1 MEYRYK
7 VVQLISEIKEAA
19 KKLECKFKIKVD
31 FEDKCFCIKE
41 IRAEF
46 GVYYDEFSLLKY
58 QELEG
63 LVKSIANTYNV
74 KCNVIVYFK
83 GSIEPKIELSHGEG
97 KFVLYKPEISKEEE
111 KILNKYKV
119 AVERMRIYIYSD
131 ERGKTGI
138 LTNGIDKLKTVKN
151 IKDIAEFINIIIS
164 NVDELQGASKVK
176 YEKLTS
182 SKEAI
187 EKLKLD
193 LEVLKDTDYFE
204 DFLKDSYHI
213 EDRAI
218 SIVYEHAIATPYS
231 YINILDRGYFFN
243 QGEYGN
249 MEEIKYLNFNLS
261 HTWED
266 LYFEGSVSQFIGT
279 LSPSLNVKKGKKTKD
294 ILVDK
299 KIDLMDIFVDYFI
312 EEIIQSLDRSG
323 EMEIILNKGEV
334 QSTQIR
340 KFKDSIFILGLNNK
354 KEKIFTAD
362 LSISDINNVDKVEE
376 DIKNGVNKIIQEID
390 YVSTISNI

>member
-1 MEYRYK
+1 MEDKYK
-7 VVQLISEIKEAA
+7 VAQLISEIKEAA

-31 FEDKCFCIKE
+31 FEDRCFCIKE
-41 IRAEF
+41 IRVEF
-46 GVYYDEFSLLKY
+46 RVYYDEFSLLKY
-58 QELEG
+58 QELEE

-83 GSIEPKIELSHGEG
+83 GSIEPKIEISHGEG

-119 AVERMRIYIYSD
+119 AIERMRIYIYSD

-138 LTNGIDKLKTVKN
+138 LTATINRLKTVKN
-151 IKDIAEFINIIIS
+151 IKDIAEFVNIIIS
-164 NVDELQGASKVK
+164 NVDELQGASEVK

-182 SKEAI
+182 SKEII
-187 EKLKLD
+187 EKLKSDLD
-193 LEVLKDTDYFE
+193 ALKNTKYFE

-218 SIVYEHAIATPYS
+218 SIVYENVISTPYS

-243 QGEYGN
+243 QC
-249 MEEIKYLNFNLS
+249 KYRDIREVKDLNFNLS

-266 LYFEGSVSQFIGT
+266 LYFDGAVSQFI
-279 LSPSLNVKKGKKTKD
+279 SAVNSSLNVNRGKKTKD

-299 KIDLMDIFVDYFI
+299 NIDLMDIFVDYFS

-323 EMEIILNKGEV
+323 EMEIVLNRGEV
-334 QSTQIR
+334 QSIQTR
-340 KFKDSIFILGLNNK
+340 KFRSSIFILGLNNK

-376 DIKNGVNKIIQEID
+376 DIKNGVNSIIKDICL
-390 YVSTISNI
+390 

>member
-1 MEYRYK
+1 MEYKYK
-7 VVQLISEIKEAA
+7 VTQLISEIKEAA
-19 KKLECKFKIKVD
+19 KELECKFKIKVD
-31 FEDKCFCIKE
+31 FEDRCFCIKE
-41 IRAEF
+41 IRVEF

-58 QELEG
+58 QELEE
-63 LVKSIANTYNV
+63 LVKSIANTYHV
-74 KCNVIVYFK
+74 QCNVIVYFK
-83 GSIEPKIELSHGEG
+83 GSIEPKIEISHGEG

-119 AVERMRIYIYSD
+119 AIERMRIYIYSD

-138 LTNGIDKLKTVKN
+138 LTATINRLKTVKN
-151 IKDIAEFINIIIS
+151 IKDIAEFVNIIIS
-164 NVDELQGASKVK
+164 NVDELQGASEVK

-182 SKEAI
+182 SKEII
-187 EKLKLD
+187 EKLKSDLD
-193 LEVLKDTDYFE
+193 ALKNTKYFE
-204 DFLKDSYHI
+204 DFLKDSYYI

-218 SIVYEHAIATPYS
+218 SIVYENVISTPYS

-243 QGEYGN
+243 QC
-249 MEEIKYLNFNLS
+249 KYRDIREVKDLNFNLS

-266 LYFEGSVSQFIGT
+266 LYFDGAVSQFI
-279 LSPSLNVKKGKKTKD
+279 SAVNSSLNVNRGKKTKD

-299 KIDLMDIFVDYFI
+299 NIDLMDIFVDYFS

-323 EMEIILNKGEV
+323 EMEIVLNRGEV
-334 QSTQIR
+334 QSIQTR
-340 KFKDSIFILGLNNK
+340 KFRSSIFILGLNNK

-376 DIKNGVNKIIQEID
+376 DIKNGVNSIIKD
-390 YVSTISNI
+390 VCL

>member
-1 MEYRYK
+1 MEYKYK
-7 VVQLISEIKEAA
+7 VTQLISEIKEAA
-19 KKLECKFKIKVD
+19 KELECKFKIKVD
-31 FEDKCFCIKE
+31 FEDRCFCIKE
-41 IRAEF
+41 IRVEF

-58 QELEG
+58 QELEE
-63 LVKSIANTYNV
+63 LVKSIANTYHV
-74 KCNVIVYFK
+74 QCNVIVYFK
-83 GSIEPKIELSHGEG
+83 GSIEPKIEISHGEG

-111 KILNKYKV
+111 KILNEYKV
-119 AVERMRIYIYSD
+119 AIERMRIYIYFD

-138 LTNGIDKLKTVKN
+138 LTARIDMLKTVKN
-151 IKDIAEFINIIIS
+151 IKDIAEFVNIIIS
-164 NVDELQGASKVK
+164 NVDELQGASEVK

-182 SKEAI
+182 SKEII
-187 EKLKLD
+187 EKLKSDLD
-193 LEVLKDTDYFE
+193 ALKNTKYFE

-218 SIVYEHAIATPYS
+218 SIVYENAISTPYS

-243 QGEYGN
+243 QC
-249 MEEIKYLNFNLS
+249 KYRDIREVKDLNFNLS

-266 LYFEGSVSQFIGT
+266 LYFDGAVSQFI
-279 LSPSLNVKKGKKTKD
+279 SAINSSLNVNRDKKIKD

-299 KIDLMDIFVDYFI
+299 NIDLMDIFVDYFS

-323 EMEIILNKGEV
+323 EMEIVLNRGEV
-334 QSTQIR
+334 QSIQTR
-340 KFKDSIFILGLNNK
+340 KFRSSIFILGLNNK

-376 DIKNGVNKIIQEID
+376 DIKNGVNSIIKD
-390 YVSTISNI
+390 VCL

>member
-1 MEYRYK
+1 MEYKYK
-7 VVQLISEIKEAA
+7 VTQLISEIKEAA
-19 KKLECKFKIKVD
+19 KELECKFKIKVD
-31 FEDKCFCIKE
+31 FEDRCFCIKE
-41 IRAEF
+41 IRVEF

-58 QELEG
+58 QELEE
-63 LVKSIANTYNV
+63 LVKSIANTYHV
-74 KCNVIVYFK
+74 QCNVIVYFK
-83 GSIEPKIELSHGEG
+83 GSIEPKIEISHGEG

-119 AVERMRIYIYSD
+119 AIERMRIYIYSD

-138 LTNGIDKLKTVKN
+138 LTATINRLKTVKN
-151 IKDIAEFINIIIS
+151 IKDIAEFVNIIIS
-164 NVDELQGASKVK
+164 NVDELQGASEVK

-182 SKEAI
+182 SKEII
-187 EKLKLD
+187 EKLKSDLD
-193 LEVLKDTDYFE
+193 ALKNTKYFE

-218 SIVYEHAIATPYS
+218 SIVYENAISTPYS

-243 QGEYGN
+243 QC
-249 MEEIKYLNFNLS
+249 KYRDIREVKDLNFNLS

-266 LYFEGSVSQFIGT
+266 LYFDGSVSQFI
-279 LSPSLNVKKGKKTKD
+279 SAVNSSLNVNRGKKTKD

-299 KIDLMDIFVDYFI
+299 NIDLMDIFVDYFS
-312 EEIIQSLDRSG
+312 EEIIQSLDRFG
-323 EMEIILNKGEV
+323 EMEIVLNRGEV
-334 QSTQIR
+334 QSIQTR
-340 KFKDSIFILGLNNK
+340 KFRSSIFILGLNNK

-376 DIKNGVNKIIQEID
+376 DIKNGVNSIIKD
-390 YVSTISNI
+390 VCL

>member
-1 MEYRYK
+1 MEYKYK
-7 VVQLISEIKEAA
+7 VTQLISEIKEAA
-19 KKLECKFKIKVD
+19 KELECKFKIKVD
-31 FEDKCFCIKE
+31 FEDRCFCIKE
-41 IRAEF
+41 IRVEF

-58 QELEG
+58 QELEE
-63 LVKSIANTYNV
+63 LVKSIANTYHV
-74 KCNVIVYFK
+74 QCNVIVYFK
-83 GSIEPKIELSHGEG
+83 GSIEPKIEISHGEG

-111 KILNKYKV
+111 KILNEYKV
-119 AVERMRIYIYSD
+119 AIERMRIYIYFD

-138 LTNGIDKLKTVKN
+138 LTARIDMLKTVKN
-151 IKDIAEFINIIIS
+151 IKDIAEFVNIIIS
-164 NVDELQGASKVK
+164 NVDELQGASEVK

-182 SKEAI
+182 SKEII
-187 EKLKLD
+187 EKLKSDLD
-193 LEVLKDTDYFE
+193 ALKNTKYFE

-218 SIVYEHAIATPYS
+218 SIVYENAISTPYS

-243 QGEYGN
+243 QC
-249 MEEIKYLNFNLS
+249 KYRDIREVKDLNFNLS

-266 LYFEGSVSQFIGT
+266 LYFDGAVSQFI
-279 LSPSLNVKKGKKTKD
+279 SAINSSLNVNRGKKIKD

-299 KIDLMDIFVDYFI
+299 NIDLMDIFVDYFS

-323 EMEIILNKGEV
+323 EMEIVLNRGEV
-334 QSTQIR
+334 QSIQTR
-340 KFKDSIFILGLNNK
+340 KFRSSIFILGLNNK

-376 DIKNGVNKIIQEID
+376 DIKNGVNSIIKD
-390 YVSTISNI
+390 VCL

>member
-1 MEYRYK
+1 MEYKYK
-7 VVQLISEIKEAA
+7 VTQLISEIKEAA
-19 KKLECKFKIKVD
+19 KELECKFKIKVD
-31 FEDKCFCIKE
+31 FEDRCFCIKE
-41 IRAEF
+41 IRVEF

-58 QELEG
+58 QELEE
-63 LVKSIANTYNV
+63 LVKSIANTYHV
-74 KCNVIVYFK
+74 QCNVIVYFK
-83 GSIEPKIELSHGEG
+83 GSIEPKIEISHGEG

-119 AVERMRIYIYSD
+119 AIERMRIYIYSD

-138 LTNGIDKLKTVKN
+138 LTATINRLKTVKN
-151 IKDIAEFINIIIS
+151 IKDIAEFVNIIIS
-164 NVDELQGASKVK
+164 NVDELQGASEVK

-182 SKEAI
+182 SKEII
-187 EKLKLD
+187 EKLKSDLD
-193 LEVLKDTDYFE
+193 ALKNTKYFE

-218 SIVYEHAIATPYS
+218 SIVYENAISTPYS

-243 QGEYGN
+243 QC
-249 MEEIKYLNFNLS
+249 KYRDIREVKDLNFNLS

-266 LYFEGSVSQFIGT
+266 LYFDGSVSQFI
-279 LSPSLNVKKGKKTKD
+279 SAVNSSLNVNRGKKIKD

-299 KIDLMDIFVDYFI
+299 NIDLMDIFVDYFS
-312 EEIIQSLDRSG
+312 EEIIQSLDRFG
-323 EMEIILNKGEV
+323 EMEIVLNRGEV
-334 QSTQIR
+334 QSIQTR
-340 KFKDSIFILGLNNK
+340 KFRSSIFILGLNNK

-376 DIKNGVNKIIQEID
+376 DIKNGVNSIIKD
-390 YVSTISNI
+390 VCL